1 MKYTFVAYG
10 LLLVYTILAW
20 VINLIQFFGCDF
32 DPIGKEEI
40 LKGTGM
46 FIPPVSWFT
55 VWI

>member
-40 LKGTGM
+40 LKGIGM